1 MYACL
6 QHTYLG
12 WHGEKEKEK
21 RARRRRCADY
31 NLFFVVVEF
40 EGTWLINSFAVA
52 LFRFGAVIDEGYF
65 ESLLHQALGGDP
77 SSL

>member
-1 MYACL
+1 M
-6 QHTYLG
+6 G
-12 WHGEKEKEK
+12 RK
-21 RARRRRCADY
+21 RKRKKSERGAADAPIITS
-31 NLFFVVVEF
+31 FFVVVEF